1 VDTTITS
8 LLIILGGV
16 ALRLAIPILGTLVLI
31 FFLRKLDNRWQAEAA
46 LQVTAIN
53 KPECWKIKGCPP
65 EEVIQCEGANSP
77 LPCWQVYRQPNG
89 YLNEECLSCT
99 VFTEAPVP
107 TLKIEPRRL

>member
-1 VDTTITS
+1 METITS
-8 LLIILGGV
+8 ILIILGGMV
-16 ALRLAIPILGTLVLI
+16 LRLAIPILGTLLLI
-31 FFLRKLDNRWQAEAA
+31 FLLRKLDNRWQAEAEI
-46 LQVTAIN
+46 QSVSME
-53 KPECWKIKGCPP
+53 KPECWKIKGCEP
-65 EEVIQCEGANSP
+65 EQVSQSEGASSL